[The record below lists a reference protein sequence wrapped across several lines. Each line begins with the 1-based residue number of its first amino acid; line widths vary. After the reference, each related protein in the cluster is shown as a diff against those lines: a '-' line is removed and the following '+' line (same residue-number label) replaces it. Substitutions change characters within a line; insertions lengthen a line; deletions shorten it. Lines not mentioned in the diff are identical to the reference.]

1 MTAVAMSDKT
11 AIAGIGW
18 TEFTRNSGSS
28 VSVLAARASLMAIE
42 DAGLKVDEIDG
53 VVSYFHKKNDSIHP
67 RDLAEMLGLIASN
80 FHFFHD
86 GGGSWNAAAVLAAS
100 MMVHSGMC
108 RNVLVYLARN
118 RYSEGRKK
126 RAADAFE
133 TTGPDQFDAPF
144 GSNHAA
150 ANFGQYATAHM
161 EEYGV
166 TLLDFAHLA
175 VTQRTH
181 ATLNKKALMRV
192 PISIED
198 HQNSRWIIYPFR
210 LLDCCQENDGAV
222 ALVVT
227 SSERARDLRHN
238 PICVMGG
245 SCGHEFGRDGGGRE
259 TALRT
264 FESAG
269 ITPADVDVAE
279 IYDNFTFMCLKHLA
293 DFGLVPGG
301 DIGAWVREGKIG
313 LDGAMPL
320 NTHGGLLSEAHF
332 MGLNHVIE
340 AVQQLRDGGVVDDFC
355 EGAHTYDRTIC
366 RQVRDPE
373 IAFVCGNLS
382 GSAVVLRKG

>member
-1 MTAVAMSDKT
+1 MTVLAMSDKT
-11 AIAGIGW
+11 AIAGVGW
-18 TEFTRNSGSS
+18 TEFTRNSGTS

-42 DAGLKVDEIDG
+42 DAGLAVDDIDG

-67 RDLAEMLGLIASN
+67 RDLAEMMGLTASN
-80 FHFFHD
+80 FHYFHD

-108 RNVLVYLARN
+108 TNVLVYNARN
-118 RYSEGRKK
+118 RYSEGRKR
-126 RAADAFE
+126 RAADAFD
-133 TTGPDQFDAPF
+133 TAGPDQFDAPF
-144 GSNHAA
+144 GSHHAA

-161 EEYGV
+161 AEYGV

-175 VTQRTH
+175 VTQRKH
-181 ATLNKKALMRV
+181 ATLNKKAMMRS

-210 LLDCCQENDGAV
+210 LLDCCQENDGAI

-227 SSERARDLRHN
+227 SAERARDLRHN
-238 PICVMGG
+238 PVYVMGG
-245 SCGHEFGRDGGGRE
+245 SCGHEFGRDDGVRE

-269 ITPADVDVAE
+269 ITPADVDIAE

-293 DFGLVPGG
+293 DFNLVPGG
-301 DIGAWVREGKIG
+301 DIGAWVREGNIG

-332 MGLNHVIE
+332 MGFNHVVE
-340 AVQQLRDGGVVDDFC
+340 AVQQLRAGGVADDFC
-355 EGAHTYDRTIC
+355 EGPHTYDRTIC